1 MAEYPAGNPG
11 VAPFDPETAVGRFRI
26 LAGDTKWVA
35 YAPDEEGYGNY
46 TYFSDAEIEGFLAIY
61 PESVSRAIGN
71 AYLTLAS
78 SAAIH
83 SQSIKDYDLAVDTT
97 KRAAD
102 LRAIAQMWF
111 DRADDEDAASG
122 GADIFDTFDMV
133 GGGDWIPEGT
143 PAIWGRTYGWAR
155 YN

>member
-1 MAEYPAGNPG
+1 MAVYPEGNPG
-11 VAPFDPETAVGRFRI
+11 VVPIDPETAVGRFRI
-26 LAGDTKWVA
+26 LSGDTSFVK
-35 YAPDEEGYGNY
+35 YNPDEAGYGNF
-46 TYFSDAEIEGFLAIY
+46 TYFSDAEIEGYLAIY
-61 PESVSRAIGN
+61 PESLSRAIGN

-97 KRAAD
+97 KRSAD

-122 GADIFDTFDMV
+122 GADIFDTFDMSGD
-133 GGGDWIPEGT
+133 GGWIPEAT
-143 PAIWGRTYGWAR
+143 PPVWGRSYTWR
-155 YN
+155 QYN